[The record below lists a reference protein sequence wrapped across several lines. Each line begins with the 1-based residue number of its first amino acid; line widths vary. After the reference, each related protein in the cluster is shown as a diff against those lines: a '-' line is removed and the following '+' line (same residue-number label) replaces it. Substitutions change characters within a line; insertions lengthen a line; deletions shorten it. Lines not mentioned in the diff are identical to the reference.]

1 MNVIL
6 VLFNLT
12 LTKSILKLLQ
22 LLNIISK
29 YEQTVTLYILLLSIT
44 VYHKSNNMTFGS
56 GELRM
61 LNISQKLQAITSF
74 NKMSFCSKM
83 YI

>member
-44 VYHKSNNMTFGS
+44 VYHIKATMTFGS

-61 LNISQKLQAITSF
+61 LKI
-74 NKMSFCSKM
+74 
-83 YI
+83 